1 MHSTERNKI
10 TRLIKK
16 MKAFLISRD
25 ALIFLF
31 FLICSAIFWFTNT
44 LNKTYELNVNFPIE
58 YVNVPPE
65 LEFTTELP
73 NSFSVKLKDKGT
85 TTFVYQYTNFDPV
98 IINFNDYSVYS
109 SNNTWSIPTAT
120 LFEKFIKKQID
131 QSSIIIDY
139 YPEEIVIEKKLLDS
153 KKVKVETR
161 INLNLQKQYF
171 LCDNITTSPDS
182 ITLYGYKEILD
193 TLTCVY
199 TQEYTSEKLKDTL
212 NTVLLLDIPEHCKAN
227 PSKINVTAPIEFYTE
242 SDIDLSI
249 TIKNLPQN
257 ISVKTIPEKLNVSF
271 LVGLSKYK
279 EIRPSDFILSLD
291 YEVLRKSDSNYE
303 TVTLESYPTYIKNP
317 YLKDNK
323 VKWLIEFVE
332 PK

>member
-1 MHSTERNKI
+1 
-10 TRLIKK
+10 

-85 TTFVYQYTNFDPV
+85 TTLVYQYTNFDPV

-291 YEVLRKSDSNYE
+291 YEVLRKSDSNNE